1 MEDSPRGHCIAKISG
16 DAAAIEARGRQ
27 MENLG
32 MQMRESASILEKIK
46 NGTEGQGFSVDKIKD
61 SVGELHVDLGRA
73 GERYEP
79 SGLVIRVYGEALDS
93 VQVPV
98 NTIVDECE
106 RLWGLYVN
114 ASGAVDDASSA
125 SIPTDETPEQKIER
139 ESAADELASSKDSA
153 YQAWLEEATKYDD
166 KYDTWDEAYETAV
179 AGLQDV
185 NEDGV
190 TDSWWDDQLPW
201 IEVVLNIL
209 TVVGIILA
217 AVCLFVAGPVLAV
230 LAAIAAVLALVSLV
244 LTIVKVANGRGDW
257 TDIAWAAVGVI
268 PFGRIGSLFKGGQ
281 KAGPFIKGFLG
292 DMTGFSGITQIRTFM
307 DARRLPAFIEMVPP
321 ANSAFRLTGS
331 TNIVD
336 AVTGLGDEIAHVSK
350 FGGWKWLNPAGA
362 MDNIL
367 GGTSGSYNA
376 NIAEAM
382 AGYGLNIR
390 NHIKSYFPAADDL
403 IPSGM
408 EQVGNVIDM
417 VIKPGRE
424 GIDEVMDRN
433 AEAEASE
440 TQDTWRQQLAPTA

>member
-16 DAAAIEARGRQ
+16 EVAAIEARGRQ

-79 SGLVIRVYGEALDS
+79 SGRVIRVYGEALDS

-114 ASGAVDDASSA
+114 ASGAVDDAASA
-125 SIPTDETPEQKIER
+125 SIPADETPEQKTER
-139 ESAADELASSKDSA
+139 ENAADELSGSKESA

-201 IEVVLNIL
+201 IEVVLQVL

-217 AVCLFVAGPVLAV
+217 VVCLFVAGPVLAV

-244 LTIVKVANGRGDW
+244 FTIVKVANGRGNGW
-257 TDIAWAAVGVI
+257 DIVGAVVGVI
-268 PFGRIGSLFKGGQ
+268 PFGRLGSLFKGGA
-281 KAGPFIKGFLG
+281 KLGPFLTGMLG
-292 DMTGFSGITQIRTFM
+292 DMTGFSGVTQFRTLM
-307 DARRLPAFIEMVPP
+307 DARGLPALINNFPP
-321 ANSAFRLTGS
+321 VNSVGNLVQS
-331 TNIVD
+331 ENIISSI
-336 AVTGLGDEIAHVSK
+336 TGLGDEIADLSR
-350 FGGWKWLNPAGA
+350 FGVNPAGVL
-362 MDNIL
+362 DNIL
-367 GGTSGSYNA
+367 GGTSGSFNA
-376 NIAEAM
+376 NLVEAFSH
-382 AGYGLNIR
+382 YGTNVG
-390 NHIKSYFPAADDL
+390 NHIRTYFPASGGDL
-403 IPSGM
+403 VPGGW

-417 VIKPGRE
+417 VVKPGDDLIGE
-424 GIDEVMDRN
+424 IGSVISGQGPSD
-433 AEAEASE
+433 
-440 TQDTWRQQLAPTA
+440 QDTWQQELANNS

>member
-16 DAAAIEARGRQ
+16 EAAAIEARGRQ

-79 SGLVIRVYGEALDS
+79 SGRVIRVYGEALDS

-114 ASGAVDDASSA
+114 ASGAVDDAASA
-125 SIPTDETPEQKIER
+125 SIPADETPEQKTER
-139 ESAADELASSKDSA
+139 ENAADELSGSKESA

-201 IEVVLNIL
+201 IEVVLQVL

-217 AVCLFVAGPVLAV
+217 VVCLFVAGPVLAV

-244 LTIVKVANGRGDW
+244 FTIVKVANGRGNGW
-257 TDIAWAAVGVI
+257 DIVGAVVGVI
-268 PFGRIGSLFKGGQ
+268 PFGRLGSLFKGGA
-281 KAGPFIKGFLG
+281 KLGPFLTGMLG
-292 DMTGFSGITQIRTFM
+292 DMTGFSGVTQFRTLT
-307 DARRLPAFIEMVPP
+307 DARGLPALINNFPP
-321 ANSAFRLTGS
+321 VNSVGNLVQS
-331 TNIVD
+331 ENIISSI
-336 AVTGLGDEIAHVSK
+336 TGLGDEIADLSR
-350 FGGWKWLNPAGA
+350 FGVNPAGVL
-362 MDNIL
+362 DNIL
-367 GGTSGSYNA
+367 GGTSGSFNA
-376 NIAEAM
+376 NLVEAFSH
-382 AGYGLNIR
+382 YGTNVG
-390 NHIKSYFPAADDL
+390 NHIRTYFPASGGDL
-403 IPSGM
+403 VPGGW

-417 VIKPGRE
+417 VVKPGDDLIGE
-424 GIDEVMDRN
+424 IGSVISGQGPSD
-433 AEAEASE
+433 
-440 TQDTWRQQLAPTA
+440 QDTWQQELANNS

>member
-16 DAAAIEARGRQ
+16 EAAAIEARGRQ

-79 SGLVIRVYGEALDS
+79 SGRVIRVYGEALDS
-93 VQVPV
+93 VQGTV
-98 NTIVDECE
+98 NSIVDECE
-106 RLWGLYVN
+106 RLWNAYVS
-114 ASGAVDDASSA
+114 AAGAVDDASEA
-125 SIPTDETPEQKIER
+125 SIPADETPEQKTKR
-139 ESAADELASSKDSA
+139 EDAAEELAGSKADA
-153 YQAWLEEATKYDD
+153 YQAWLDEATKYDD
-166 KYDTWDEAYETAV
+166 PFDTWDEAYETAL

-201 IEVVLNIL
+201 IEVVLNVL

-217 AVCLFVAGPVLAV
+217 VVCLFVAGPVLAV
-230 LAAIAAVLALVSLV
+230 LAAIAAVIALVSLV
-244 LTIVKVANGRGDW
+244 LTIVKVANGRGNGW
-257 TDIAWAAVGVI
+257 DIAFAVIGVI
-268 PFGRIGSLFKGGQ
+268 PFGRVGSLFKGGQ

-292 DMTGFSGITQIRTFM
+292 DMTGFSGVTQIKTFM

-331 TNIVD
+331 TNIVNSI
-336 AVTGLGDEIAHVSK
+336 TGLGDEIADLST
-350 FGGWKWLNPAGA
+350 FGGWKWLNPGGV

-367 GGTSGSYNA
+367 GGSSGSYNA
-376 NIAEAM
+376 SIADAM
-382 AGYGLNIR
+382 AGYSANVG
-390 NHIKSYFPAADDL
+390 NHIKSYFPAAGDL

-424 GIDEVMDRN
+424 GAVAIMDGF
-433 AEAEASE
+433 ADSAASE
-440 TQDTWRQQLAPTA
+440 TQDTWQQQLAPTA

>member
-16 DAAAIEARGRQ
+16 EAAAIEARGRQ

-79 SGLVIRVYGEALDS
+79 SGRVIRVYGEALDS

-106 RLWGLYVN
+106 RLWGLYVT
-114 ASGAVDDASSA
+114 ASGAVDDAASA
-125 SIPTDETPEQKIER
+125 SIPADETPEQKTER
-139 ESAADELASSKDSA
+139 ENAADELSGSKESA

-166 KYDTWDEAYETAV
+166 KYDTWNEAYETAV

-201 IEVVLNIL
+201 IEVVLQVL

-217 AVCLFVAGPVLAV
+217 VVCLFVAGPVLAV

-244 LTIVKVANGRGDW
+244 FTIVKVANGRGNGW
-257 TDIAWAAVGVI
+257 DIVGAVVGVI
-268 PFGRIGSLFKGGQ
+268 PFGRLGSLFKGGA
-281 KAGPFIKGFLG
+281 KLGPFLTGMLG
-292 DMTGFSGITQIRTFM
+292 DMTGFSGVTQFRTLM
-307 DARRLPAFIEMVPP
+307 DARGLPALINNFPP
-321 ANSAFRLTGS
+321 VNSVGNLVQS
-331 TNIVD
+331 ENIISSI
-336 AVTGLGDEIAHVSK
+336 TGLGDEIADLSR
-350 FGGWKWLNPAGA
+350 FGVNPAGVL
-362 MDNIL
+362 DNIL
-367 GGTSGSYNA
+367 GGTSGSFNA
-376 NIAEAM
+376 NLVEAFSH
-382 AGYGLNIR
+382 YGTNVG
-390 NHIKSYFPAADDL
+390 NHIRTYFPASGGDL
-403 IPSGM
+403 VPGGW

-417 VIKPGRE
+417 VVKPGDDLIGE
-424 GIDEVMDRN
+424 IGSVISGQGPSD
-433 AEAEASE
+433 
-440 TQDTWRQQLAPTA
+440 QDTWQQELANNS

>member
-16 DAAAIEARGRQ
+16 EAAAIEARGRQ

-79 SGLVIRVYGEALDS
+79 SGRVIRVYGEALDS

-114 ASGAVDDASSA
+114 ASGAVDDAASA
-125 SIPTDETPEQKIER
+125 SIPADETPEQKTER
-139 ESAADELASSKDSA
+139 ENAADELSGSKESA

-201 IEVVLNIL
+201 IEVVLQVL

-217 AVCLFVAGPVLAV
+217 VVCLFVAGPVLAV

-244 LTIVKVANGRGDW
+244 FTIVKVANGRGNGW
-257 TDIAWAAVGVI
+257 DIVGAVVGVI
-268 PFGRIGSLFKGGQ
+268 PFGRLGSLFKGGA
-281 KAGPFIKGFLG
+281 KLGPFLTGMLG
-292 DMTGFSGITQIRTFM
+292 DMTGFSGVTQFRTLM
-307 DARRLPAFIEMVPP
+307 DARGLPALINNFPP
-321 ANSAFRLTGS
+321 VNSVGNLVQS
-331 TNIVD
+331 ENIISSI
-336 AVTGLGDEIAHVSK
+336 TGLGDEIADLSR
-350 FGGWKWLNPAGA
+350 FGVNPAGVL
-362 MDNIL
+362 DNIL
-367 GGTSGSYNA
+367 GGTSGSFNA
-376 NIAEAM
+376 NLVEAFSH
-382 AGYGLNIR
+382 YGTNVG
-390 NHIKSYFPAADDL
+390 NHIRTYFPASGGDL
-403 IPSGM
+403 VPGGW

-417 VIKPGRE
+417 VVKPGDDLIGE
-424 GIDEVMDRN
+424 IGSVISGQGPSD
-433 AEAEASE
+433 
-440 TQDTWRQQLAPTA
+440 QDTWQQELANNS